1 MLPKRKMKNCVKLNT
16 LTGTRSINEEV
27 IVDVPSEF
35 NRIGETMSMKLINL
49 ENRNFDCIIGNN
61 VLMPLGVI
69 IDFLNMR
76 LLIDDTTISL
86 SQNLPQVNYE
96 DVTVLEIQNIDCCT
110 IDVPEYM
117 NTEEEMKLD
126 KFLRKYKNTF
136 YLEGQTLPMTTD
148 VKHTIITTTDRPTYS
163 KVYRYPKVH
172 EREIEKQIRE
182 MLDQSI
188 IRPSKSPYNSPLWI
202 VPKKTDND
210 GGQKWRLVIDY
221 RALNAVT
228 VDDKFPIPNIDSLFD
243 KLGRAQY
250 FSTIDL
256 AKGFHQIMMDERD
269 IEKTAFSTPMG
280 HFEFIRMPF
289 GLKNAPATFQRMMN
303 HVLRDYINKVCVI
316 YMDDILVFSTSLEEH
331 FDILTKI
338 FRTLNEHNLK
348 VQ

>member
-1 MLPKRKMKNCVKLNT
+1 M
-16 LTGTRSINEEV
+16 
-27 IVDVPSEF
+27 DVPSEF

-148 VKHTIITTTDRPTYS
+148 VKHAIITTTDRPTYS

-188 IRPSKSPYNSPLWI
+188 IRPSKSPYNS
-202 VPKKTDND
+202 
-210 GGQKWRLVIDY
+210 
-221 RALNAVT
+221 
-228 VDDKFPIPNIDSLFD
+228 LF
-243 KLGRAQY
+243 G
-250 FSTIDL
+250 
-256 AKGFHQIMMDERD
+256 
-269 IEKTAFSTPMG
+269 
-280 HFEFIRMPF
+280 
-289 GLKNAPATFQRMMN
+289 
-303 HVLRDYINKVCVI
+303 
-316 YMDDILVFSTSLEEH
+316 
-331 FDILTKI
+331 
-338 FRTLNEHNLK
+338 
-348 VQ
+348 